1 MKWVGCRK
9 AFQEERNTGLKK
21 KCLCVL
27 KLKVTNHNEVIFIV
41 KTYIP
46 QGEMM
51 QQNSTLTKWQLQE
64 M

>member
-9 AFQEERNTGLKK
+9 AFQEESNMGLKK
-21 KCLCVL
+21 KSMCF
-27 KLKVTNHNEVIFIV
+27 KAKITNHNEVIFII

-46 QGEMM
+46 QDAIM